1 LFFSGKQELVQSKF
15 VRVFFLQFSP
25 ICSLW
30 QVPPGAACTAPHVPP
45 RYATDYIEV
54 MSPAYCAKARYTLAI
69 KSTVADTIDFVSGFG
84 DKSATI

>member
-1 LFFSGKQELVQSKF
+1 
-15 VRVFFLQFSP
+15 
-25 ICSLW
+25 
-30 QVPPGAACTAPHVPP
+30 
-45 RYATDYIEV
+45 